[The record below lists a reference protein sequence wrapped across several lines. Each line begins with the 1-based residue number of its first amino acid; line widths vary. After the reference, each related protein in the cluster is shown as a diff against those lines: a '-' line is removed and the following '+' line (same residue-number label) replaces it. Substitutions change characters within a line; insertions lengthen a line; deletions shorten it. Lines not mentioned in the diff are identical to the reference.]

1 LAATPIHHASPVDY
15 NVSEIVSS
23 FNYCTRC
30 KDIANK
36 VSVSGPG
43 LQQAQVTAMKKELN
57 KLKKHASGGPP
68 SGPPPTGPGMTNKS
82 VGQT

>member
-57 KLKKHASGGPP
+57 KLKKHANGPP
-68 SGPPPTGPGMTNKS
+68 D
-82 VGQT
+82 QE